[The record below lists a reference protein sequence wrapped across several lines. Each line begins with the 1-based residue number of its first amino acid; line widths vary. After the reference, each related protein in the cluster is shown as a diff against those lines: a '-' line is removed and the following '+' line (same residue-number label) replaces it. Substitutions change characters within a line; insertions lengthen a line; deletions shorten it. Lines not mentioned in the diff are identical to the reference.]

1 MLTVV
6 DDARLLAG
14 GEHAAWPERF
24 NEMFA
29 LVAGEFENAASR
41 ERARAYVLGLL

>member
-14 GEHAAWPERF
+14 GEQWAWSEQF

-41 ERARAYVLGLL
+41 KRARAYVLGLL